1 MVQRKS
7 RDELAIEFASKREEW
22 KKYPLEFFK
31 EVLGIELPIHQ
42 QKMLLDCLKHNRVA
56 ICTGNSIGKCSLR
69 EDFSVL
75 ADGTLVKN
83 KDLINKEFKILSY
96 DKNTNKQR
104 GETARAT
111 DNGIKDCLEIQTS
124 SGKVITRTTNHQ
136 LYKGT
141 LKVGKYTI
149 NKHEYT
155 RKIEDSGW
163 TQAKDLKVGDYIL
176 APVIHE
182 NIEPSKLD
190 FTDEEAKLLG
200 YLIGDGGTTT
210 GVEFTQEDNKQLK
223 EFKKCCK
230 KLGSEVNNTREY
242 QYKIIGDGT
251 IGGNPVLNKVK
262 DWGLYGCKSTEKL
275 LPDFVGRLPLR
286 QIALILNRIFAC
298 DGYAT
303 TKKTEKKHINP
314 KWKNDWYDTKIGI
327 TLANKDLIKQIRLLL
342 MRFGIETWCRHRKV
356 KYTGSDK
363 QFDVWELIIS
373 KKKSIIKFCEQIG
386 IYGKEDALN
395 TCLKHAI
402 EKSDKREHKYQYM
415 FCPEGFKWEKITHIN
430 NVGLQPT
437 VCIEV
442 DNTHTYLTEVY
453 DHNSFIIGAL
463 AFYYFVCNVSDDPN
477 ESTVII
483 ITSVVFSQVKRSIF
497 ANIKHFAKRADRYVK
512 EKFGEEYSFLPKD
525 FSDSPNTVEYW
536 FNELSYIMGI
546 STDNQN
552 AISGIHARN
561 LLLLFDE
568 IQGISDQTLSGFRG
582 VLQSGLA
589 KQILLGN
596 PTLPNGPTGEFYN
609 AMQPESNY
617 HKIVISAFDTPN
629 FIETD
634 IRLEDMLVPEIEPNN
649 WRNKLDK
656 YCGTNYKEACRNDLV
671 GAWENEVIQKLP
683 FPNLV
688 NPVSAFGILKDCGM
702 NPEQY
707 DFKTRILA
715 QFPDGD
721 SNCVINQQWLEQ
733 SMNDYENPE
742 KHVSGDRVMGVDIS
756 GGLGRDFS
764 TIAVRDGNKVIYLEE
779 FQLKAPELEEMII
792 LLYNQFNCGMV
803 CLERDGIGKPI
814 YDHLEERDVVNII
827 PINSGGGA
835 GFEEPISYE
844 EEIKTKEMK
853 ELYNRKRDELWFNI
867 RNLLNPYMQDNPIL
881 LPRNQKL
888 KRHLMCADWKKN
900 QTGKIQVLPKEEM
913 RKKIK
918 ESPDLADAVIFAYA
932 PVGEAQ
938 SNADFEA
945 GLWTFKNTS
954 WT

>member
-1 MVQRKS
+1 MKRKTN
-7 RDELAIEFASKREEW
+7 DELAREFASKRQEW
-22 KKYPLEFFK
+22 KKHPLEFFK
-31 EVLGIELPIHQ
+31 EVLGITLPVHQ
-42 QKMLLDCLKHNRVA
+42 QKMLLDCIKHNRVA
-56 ICTGNSIGKCSLR
+56 ICTGNSIGKCSLG

-83 KDLINKEFKILSY
+83 KDLIDEEFKVLSY
-96 DKNTNKQR
+96 NKNTNKQC

-111 DNGIKDCLEIQTS
+111 DNGIKECLEIQTS

-155 RKIEDSGW
+155 RKVEDNGW

-176 APVIHE
+176 TPVIHE
-182 NIEPSKLD
+182 NIEPTKLD
-190 FTDEEAKLLG
+190 FTDEECKVLG
-200 YLIGDGGTTT
+200 YLIGDGGTTNS
-210 GVEFTQEDNKQLK
+210 VMFTQKDNKQLK
-223 EFKKCCK
+223 EFIDCVT
-230 KLGSEVNNTREY
+230 KLGSRVNNEREY
-242 QYKIIGDGT
+242 QYRVVGDGT
-251 IGGNPVLNKVK
+251 KNNNPVLNKVK

-363 QFDVWELIIS
+363 QFDAWELTIN
-373 KKKSIIKFCEQIG
+373 KKKSIIKFCKQIG

-395 TCLKHAI
+395 TCLKHAL

-415 FCPEGFKWEKITHIN
+415 FCPEGFMWEKITHIN
-430 NVGLQPT
+430 NVGLQST

-442 DNTHTYLTEVY
+442 DNTHTYLTEAY

-463 AFYYFVCNVSDDPN
+463 AFYYFVCNVSDDPD

-497 ANIKHFAKRADRYVK
+497 ANIKHFAKRADKYVK
-512 EKFGEEYSFLPKD
+512 DRFGEEYSFLPKD

-546 STDNQN
+546 STENQN
-552 AISGIHARN
+552 AISGIHAKN
-561 LLLLFDE
+561 LLVLFDE
-568 IQGISDQTLSGFRG
+568 MQGISEQTFSGFRG

-609 AMQPESNY
+609 AMQPDSNY
-617 HKIVISAFDTPN
+617 HRIFISAFDTPN
-629 FIETD
+629 FIETG
-634 IRLEDMLVPEIEPNN
+634 IKLEDMLVPEVEPTN
-649 WRNKLDK
+649 WRYKLDK
-656 YCGTNYKEACRNDLV
+656 YCGTNYKDACKNDCV
-671 GAWENEVIQKLP
+671 GLWEHEVISKLP
-683 FPNLV
+683 YPNLV
-688 NPVSAFGILKDCGM
+688 NPISAFGILKDCGM
-702 NPEQY
+702 NPNQY

-715 QFPDGD
+715 QFPDGEG
-721 SNCVINQQWLEQ
+721 NCVINQQWLEK

-742 KHVSGDRVMGVDIS
+742 KHISGIITMGVDIS

-779 FQLKAPELEEMII
+779 FQLRAPELEEKII
-792 LLYNQFNCGMV
+792 ETYNNYGCSYC
-803 CLERDGIGKPI
+803 CLERDGLGKPI
-814 YDHLEERDVVNII
+814 YDHIDEREVINII

-835 GFEEPISYE
+835 GFEEPLNYDE
-844 EEIKTKEMK
+844 ETQTKEAR
-853 ELYNRKRDELWFNI
+853 ELYYRKRDELWFNI
-867 RNLLNPYMQDNPIL
+867 RNLLNPYAQENPIL

-888 KRHLMCADWKKN
+888 KRHLMCADWKKG
-900 QTGKIQVLPKEEM
+900 QTGKIQVSPKEEM

-918 ESPDLADAVIFAYA
+918 ESPDLADAVIFAFA
-932 PVGEAQ
+932 PVGE
-938 SNADFEA
+938 SYLDSSLDG
-945 GLWTFKNTS
+945 GLWTFKNTGWS
-954 WT
+954 

>member
-1 MVQRKS
+1 MKRKTN
-7 RDELAIEFASKREEW
+7 DELAREFASKRQEW

-31 EVLGIELPIHQ
+31 EVLGITLPVHQ
-42 QKMLLDCLKHNRVA
+42 QKMLLDCIKHNRVA

-83 KDLINKEFKILSY
+83 KDLIGKEFKILSY
-96 DKNTNKQR
+96 DKNSNKQC

-111 DNGIKDCLEIQTS
+111 DNGIKECLEIQTS

-141 LKVGKYTI
+141 LRVGKYTI

-155 RKIEDSGW
+155 RKVEGNGW
-163 TQAKDLKVGDYIL
+163 TQAKDLRVGDYIL
-176 APVIHE
+176 TPVIHE

-190 FTDEEAKLLG
+190 FTDEECKVLG
-200 YLIGDGGTTT
+200 YLIGDGGTTN
-210 GVEFTQEDNKQLK
+210 GVVFTQEDNKQLM
-223 EFKKCCK
+223 EFIDCVT
-230 KLGSEVNNTREY
+230 KLGSKINNDREY
-242 QYKIIGDGT
+242 QYRVVGDGT
-251 IGGNPVLNKVK
+251 KNNNPVLNKVK

-275 LPDFVGRLPLR
+275 LPDFVGRLPIR

-303 TKKTEKKHINP
+303 TKRTEKKQINP

-363 QFDVWELIIS
+363 QFDAWELTIS

-395 TCLKHAI
+395 TCLKHAL

-415 FCPEGFKWEKITHIN
+415 FCPEGFMWEKITHIN
-430 NVGLQPT
+430 NVGLQST

-463 AFYYFVCNVSDDPN
+463 AFYYFVCNVSDDPD

-497 ANIKHFAKRADRYVK
+497 ANIKHFAKRADKYVK
-512 EKFGEEYSFLPKD
+512 DRFGEEYSFLPKD

-546 STDNQN
+546 STENQN
-552 AISGIHARN
+552 AISGIHAKN
-561 LLLLFDE
+561 LLVLFDE
-568 IQGISDQTLSGFRG
+568 MQGISEQTFSGFRG

-609 AMQPESNY
+609 AMQPDSNY
-617 HKIVISAFDTPN
+617 HRIFISAFDTPN
-629 FIETD
+629 FIETG
-634 IRLEDMLVPEIEPNN
+634 IKLEDMLVPEVEPTN
-649 WRNKLDK
+649 WRYKLDK
-656 YCGTNYKEACRNDLV
+656 YCGTNYKDALKNDCV
-671 GAWENEVIQKLP
+671 GMWEHEVISKLP

-688 NPVSAFGILKDCGM
+688 NPISAFGILKDCGM
-702 NPEQY
+702 NPNQY

-715 QFPDGD
+715 QFPDGEG
-721 SNCVINQQWLEQ
+721 NCVINQQWLEK

-742 KHVSGDRVMGVDIS
+742 KHESGIITMGVDIS

-779 FQLKAPELEEMII
+779 FQLRAPELEEKII
-792 LLYNQFNCGMV
+792 DTYNYYGCSYC
-803 CLERDGIGKPI
+803 CLERDGLGKPI
-814 YDHLEERDVVNII
+814 YDHLDERGVINVI

-835 GFEEPISYE
+835 GFEEPLNYDE
-844 EEIKTKEMK
+844 ETQTKEAR
-853 ELYNRKRDELWFNI
+853 ELYYRKRDELWFNI
-867 RNLLNPYMQDNPIL
+867 RNLLNPYAQKNPIL

-888 KRHLMCADWKKN
+888 KRHLMCADWKKG
-900 QTGKIQVLPKEEM
+900 QTGKIQVSPKEEM

-918 ESPDLADAVIFAYA
+918 ESPDLADAVIFAFA
-932 PVGEAQ
+932 PVGENYSDCSLAG
-938 SNADFEA
+938 
-945 GLWTFKNTS
+945 GLWTFKNTGWS
-954 WT
+954 

>member
-1 MVQRKS
+1 MKRKTN
-7 RDELAIEFASKREEW
+7 DELAREFASKRQEW

-31 EVLGIELPIHQ
+31 EVLGITLPVHQ
-42 QKMLLDCLKHNRVA
+42 QKMLLDCIKHNRVA
-56 ICTGNSIGKCSLR
+56 ICTGNSIGKCSLG

-83 KDLINKEFKILSY
+83 KDLIDKEFKILSY
-96 DKNTNKQR
+96 DKNTNKQC
-104 GETARAT
+104 GEIARAT
-111 DNGIKDCLEIQTS
+111 DNGIKECLEIQTS

-155 RKIEDSGW
+155 RKVESNGW

-176 APVIHE
+176 TPVIHE

-190 FTDEEAKLLG
+190 FTDEECKVLG
-200 YLIGDGGTTT
+200 YLIGDGGTTN
-210 GVEFTQEDNKQLK
+210 GVVFTQEDNRQLM
-223 EFKKCCK
+223 EFIDCIT
-230 KLGSEVNNTREY
+230 KLGSNINHIEKYGYRVV
-242 QYKIIGDGT
+242 GDGT
-251 IGGNPVLNKVK
+251 KNNNPVLNKVK
-262 DWGLYGCKSTEKL
+262 DWGLYGCRSTEKL

-303 TKKTEKKHINP
+303 TKRTEKKQINP
-314 KWKNDWYDTKIGI
+314 KWKNEYYDCKIGI

-363 QFDVWELIIS
+363 QFDAWELTIS

-395 TCLKHAI
+395 TCLKHALG
-402 EKSDKREHKYQYM
+402 KSDKREHKYQYM
-415 FCPEGFKWEKITHIN
+415 FCPEGFMWEKITHIN
-430 NVGLQPT
+430 NVGLQST

-463 AFYYFVCNVSDDPN
+463 AFYYFVCNVSDDPD

-497 ANIKHFAKRADRYVK
+497 ANIKHFAKRADKYVK
-512 EKFGEEYSFLPKD
+512 DRFGEEYSFLPKD

-552 AISGIHARN
+552 AISGIHAKN
-561 LLLLFDE
+561 LLILFDE
-568 IQGISDQTLSGFRG
+568 MQGISEQTFSGFRG

-609 AMQPESNY
+609 AMQPDSNY
-617 HKIVISAFDTPN
+617 HRIFISAFDTPN
-629 FIETD
+629 FIETG
-634 IRLEDMLVPEIEPNN
+634 IKLEDMLIPEVEPTN
-649 WRNKLDK
+649 WRYKLDK
-656 YCGTNYKEACRNDLV
+656 YCGTNYKDACKNDCV
-671 GAWENEVIQKLP
+671 GMWEHEVISKLP
-683 FPNLV
+683 FPKLV
-688 NPVSAFGILKDCGM
+688 NPISAFGVLKDCGM
-702 NPEQY
+702 NPNQY

-715 QFPDGD
+715 QFPDGEG
-721 SNCVINQQWLEQ
+721 NCVINQQWLEK

-742 KHVSGDRVMGVDIS
+742 KHVSGIITMGVDIS

-779 FQLKAPELEEMII
+779 FQLRAPELEEKII
-792 LLYNQFNCGMV
+792 ETYNNYGCSYC
-803 CLERDGIGKPI
+803 CLERDGLGKPI
-814 YDHLEERDVVNII
+814 YDHIDEREVINII

-835 GFEEPISYE
+835 GFDEPLSYD
-844 EEIKTKEMK
+844 EEIQTKEAR
-853 ELYNRKRDELWFNI
+853 ELYYRKRDELWFNI
-867 RNLLNPYMQDNPIL
+867 RNLLNPYTQENPIL

-888 KRHLMCADWKKN
+888 KRHLMCADWKKG
-900 QTGKIQVLPKEEM
+900 QTGKIQVSPKEEM

-918 ESPDLADAVIFAYA
+918 ESPDLADAIIFAYA
-932 PVGEAQ
+932 PVSESYSDCSLAG
-938 SNADFEA
+938 
-945 GLWTFKNTS
+945 GLWTFKNTGWS
-954 WT
+954 

>member
-1 MVQRKS
+1 MKRKTN
-7 RDELAIEFASKREEW
+7 DELAREFASKRQEW
-22 KKYPLEFFK
+22 KKHPLEFFK
-31 EVLGIELPIHQ
+31 EVLGITLPVHQ
-42 QKMLLDCLKHNRVA
+42 QKMLLDCIKHNRVA
-56 ICTGNSIGKCSLR
+56 ICTGNSIGKCSRR

-83 KDLINKEFKILSY
+83 KDLIDKEFKILSY
-96 DKNTNKQR
+96 DKNTNKQC

-111 DNGIKDCLEIQTS
+111 DNGIKECLEIQTS

-136 LYKGT
+136 LYKGI

-155 RKIEDSGW
+155 RRVEDNGW
-163 TQAKDLKVGDYIL
+163 VQAKDLKVGDYIL
-176 APVIHE
+176 TPIIHE

-190 FTDEEAKLLG
+190 FTDEECKVLG
-200 YLIGDGGTTT
+200 YLIGDGGTTNS
-210 GVEFTQEDNKQLK
+210 VVFTQEDNKQLI
-223 EFKKCCK
+223 EFIDCVT
-230 KLGSEVNNTREY
+230 KLGSNINHIEKYGYRVV
-242 QYKIIGDGT
+242 GDGT
-251 IGGNPVLNKVK
+251 KNNNPVLNKVK

-298 DGYAT
+298 DGYTT
-303 TKKTEKKHINP
+303 TKKIEKKQINP
-314 KWKNDWYDTKIGI
+314 KWKNEYYDCKIGI
-327 TLANKDLIKQIRLLL
+327 TLANKDLIKQLRLLL

-363 QFDVWELIIS
+363 QFDAWELTIS

-395 TCLKHAI
+395 ACLKHAL

-415 FCPEGFKWEKITHIN
+415 FCPEGFMWEKITHIN
-430 NVGLQPT
+430 NVGLQST

-463 AFYYFVCNVSDDPN
+463 AFYYFVCNVSDDPD

-497 ANIKHFAKRADRYVK
+497 ANIKHFAKRADKYVK
-512 EKFGEEYSFLPKD
+512 DRFGEEYSFLPKD

-552 AISGIHARN
+552 AISGIHAKN
-561 LLLLFDE
+561 LLILFDE
-568 IQGISDQTLSGFRG
+568 MQGISEQTFSGFRG

-609 AMQPESNY
+609 AMQPDSNY
-617 HKIVISAFDTPN
+617 HRIFISAFDTPN
-629 FIETD
+629 FIETG
-634 IRLEDMLVPEIEPNN
+634 IKLEDMLIPEVEPTN
-649 WRNKLDK
+649 WRYKLDK
-656 YCGTNYKEACRNDLV
+656 YCGTNYKDACKNDCV
-671 GAWENEVIQKLP
+671 GMWEHEVISKLP

-688 NPVSAFGILKDCGM
+688 NPISAFGVLKDCGM
-702 NPEQY
+702 NPNQY

-715 QFPDGD
+715 QFPDGEG
-721 SNCVINQQWLEQ
+721 NCVINQQWLEK

-742 KHVSGDRVMGVDIS
+742 KHVSGIITMGVDIS

-764 TIAVRDGNKVIYLEE
+764 TIAVRDGNKIIYLEE
-779 FQLKAPELEEMII
+779 FQLRAPELEEKII
-792 LLYNQFNCGMV
+792 EVYNNYGCSYC
-803 CLERDGIGKPI
+803 CLERDGLGKPI
-814 YDHLEERDVVNII
+814 YDHIDEREVINII

-835 GFEEPISYE
+835 GFDEPLSYD
-844 EEIKTKEMK
+844 EEIQTKEAR
-853 ELYNRKRDELWFNI
+853 ELYYRKRDELWFNI
-867 RNLLNPYMQDNPIL
+867 RNLLNPYTQENPIL

-888 KRHLMCADWKKN
+888 KRHLMCADWKKG
-900 QTGKIQVLPKEEM
+900 QTGKIQVSPKEEM

-918 ESPDLADAVIFAYA
+918 ESPDLADAVIFAFA
-932 PVGEAQ
+932 PVSESYSDYSLAG
-938 SNADFEA
+938 
-945 GLWTFKNTS
+945 GLWTFKNTGWS
-954 WT
+954 